1 LKEKPWKTTV
11 RPLNDEGTKWEIIV
25 HLGWSEEKK
34 RYDRRYRWIYA
45 TKQREIQAA
54 TRAFVAEIEQEIE
67 AAKAET
73 DAKNKEEY
81 SQETVADWFVYWFNE
96 YTPVFY
102 EWEKNTRE
110 RAKRIINKNILPS
123 LGHIIISQLES
134 DLMANFYVKLAQE
147 GKKVKTK
154 DKDPEG
160 NPIIKWVGLSKRT
173 IKYVHT
179 ILNQSF
185 DDAVTLK
192 KIPAN
197 PAKGLKLPKDKEK
210 HHSKWVVLDE
220 SQLWEFLDKSIEHRD
235 YALIYTAAY
244 SGCRESE
251 LFGLAKDKILWNVSA
266 LRIEQ
271 ALHLDPDSDEGFEL
285 RDRTKNIPSTRTV
298 VVTED
303 VLEVLRKHIA
313 KQEKAGITSELVF
326 TELDGSPLKRHNL
339 GHRFSNLVKKHG
351 HPGMTFHHLR
361 HTHATILLSSGANI
375 NEVAERLGHGD
386 PRTTLKIYGH
396 VLPGRDQSLA
406 QFFANLIKPKE
417 TKPDIKIKFNKKV
430 TRKYFRKNF
439 PGN

>member
-1 LKEKPWKTTV
+1 MGDKPWKTTV

-34 RYDRRYRWIYA
+34 RYDRRYKWIYA
-45 TKQREIQAA
+45 TKEREIQAA
-54 TRAFVAEIEQEIE
+54 TRGFVREIEQELEAAE
-67 AAKAET
+67 AAKA
-73 DAKNKEEY
+73 KEEAKKEEC
-81 SQETVADWFVYWFNE
+81 SQETIADWFVYWFNE

-134 DLMANFYVKLAQE
+134 DLIANFYVKLAQE

-210 HHSKWVVLDE
+210 HYSKWVVLDE
-220 SQLWEFLDKSIEHRD
+220 NQLWDFLSKTEGHRD
-235 YALIYTAAY
+235 YALIYTAAFT
-244 SGCRESE
+244 GARESE
-251 LFGLAKDKILWNVSA
+251 LFGLKKDRLLKADRAIRV
-266 LRIEQ
+266 EG
-271 ALHLDPDSDEGFEL
+271 ALHLDPDSPDGFEQ
-285 RDRTKNIPSTRTV
+285 RERTKNDTSTRTIP
-298 VVTED
+298 VTED
-303 VLEVLRKHIA
+303 VIEVIEHHIA
-313 KQEKAGITSELVF
+313 KQEENGIESDLIF
-326 TELDGSPLKRHNL
+326 TEPDGEPINRNNL
-339 GHRFSNLVKKHG
+339 GHRFSNLSTKLG
-351 HPGMTFHHLR
+351 YPGMTFHHLR
-361 HTHATILLSSGANI
+361 HTHATILLSDGANI
-375 NEVAERLGHGD
+375 NEVSERLGHAK
-386 PRTTLKIYGH
+386 PTITLSVYGH
-396 VLPGRDQSLA
+396 VLPGRMQSLA
-406 QFFANLIKPKE
+406 ERFASLVKPKPPS
-417 TKPDIKIKFNKKV
+417 PDPNEDKDNNPK
-430 TRKYFRKNF
+430 
-439 PGN
+439 